1 VSNQE
6 TDAEEDEEEVPQR
19 CIRDER
25 ATRTKYKLDGVD
37 KDLPHGVGVSRCGE
51 TISNQWFFMDADHAL
66 HSIRPMGGIAVCHK
80 CLKVIVEICR
90 EELGEIPR
98 DWSKR

>member
-1 VSNQE
+1 VGEQ
-6 TDAEEDEEEVPQR
+6 QR

-25 ATRTKYKLDGVD
+25 ATREKYNLIGND
-37 KDLPHGVGVSRCGE
+37 KALSQSIGVSRCGE

-66 HSIRPMGGIAVCHK
+66 HSMRPMGGVAVCPK
-80 CLKVIVEICR
+80 CLKVIVEICL
-90 EELGEIPR
+90 EELGKIPR